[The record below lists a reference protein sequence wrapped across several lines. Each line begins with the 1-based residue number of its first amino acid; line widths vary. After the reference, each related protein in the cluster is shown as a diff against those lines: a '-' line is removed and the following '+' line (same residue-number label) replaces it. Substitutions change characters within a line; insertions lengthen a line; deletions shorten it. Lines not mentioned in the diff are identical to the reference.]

1 MSNLIKKLDVDET
14 VENYLKSIRNLKSL
28 PKKIEYEYILDYKLN
43 NNIES
48 RNIVVTANLKYAC
61 GLANSYRGKGV
72 DFAELIA
79 VANDGLMEAIE
90 KYDIKE
96 GTKFITYAKW
106 WIIQRI
112 LYAITKTHK
121 HSGYDIPTEKD
132 IQEDDDEIP
141 LTNNNDYDVLIV
153 DDIDSD
159 QNKMDIKLYVNKLLN
174 NLSERERDIV
184 SRYYGLYGTKENL
197 FDISDEYNLTSERIR
212 QIMEGAMKKIRS
224 IALCA

>member
-1 MSNLIKKLDVDET
+1 MSNLTKKLDIDET

-28 PKKIEYEYILDYKLN
+28 PKKVEYEYILDYKLN

-48 RNIVVTANLKYAC
+48 RNIVITANLKYAC

-79 VANDGLMEAIE
+79 AANDGLMEAIE

-96 GTKFITYAKW
+96 ETKFLTYAKW

-112 LYAITKTHK
+112 LYAINKHYL
-121 HSGYDIPTEKD
+121 HSGCDIPTENEP
-132 IQEDDDEIP
+132 QEDDDEIP

-153 DDIDSD
+153 DDIDSE
-159 QNKMDIKLYVNKLLN
+159 QNKMDIKLYIEKLLN
-174 NLSERERDIV
+174 NLTERERDIV

-197 FDISDEYNLTSERIR
+197 FDISDDYNLTSERIR

>member
-1 MSNLIKKLDVDET
+1 MSNLTKKLDVDET

-28 PKKIEYEYILDYKLN
+28 PKKVEYQYILDYKLN

-48 RNIVVTANLKYAC
+48 RNIVISANLKYAC
-61 GLANSYRGKGV
+61 GLANAYRGKGV

-96 GTKFITYAKW
+96 NTKFLTYAKW

-112 LYAITKTHK
+112 LYAINKNYK
-121 HSGYDIPTEKD
+121 HSGFAIPTEKD
-132 IQEDDDEIP
+132 IQEEDDEIP
-141 LTNNNDYDVLIV
+141 LTNNNDYDALIV
-153 DDIDSD
+153 DDIDSEH
-159 QNKMDIKLYVNKLLN
+159 NKMDIKLYIEKLLN
-174 NLSERERDIV
+174 NLTERERDIV

-197 FDISDEYNLTSERIR
+197 FDISDDYNLTSERIR